1 MATSYYPPTL
11 HASDMLEHVP
21 IMLHRQNRMIR
32 RKSGFALFY
41 SGTTTTTLPTK
52 IMIIALH
59 KRKKYKF
66 YLTND
71 HIDHC
76 SAVPF
81 QITRVRA
88 SCVFALLTEVQ
99 TPHFYAEMNVF
110 SLFILY
116 SDIKGLDM
124 IYSCQNWKEKYVKCG
139 FQEVFNITTR
149 HLILKCMFAKS
160 KYAFI
165 LYHGFLSVEKKFV
178 KLASIS
184 WVALFLRFLGKLS
197 ILDGFLLM
205 ASECGKANGQREMSI
220 PTDGLSSN
228 TDHIT

>member
-1 MATSYYPPTL
+1 M
-11 HASDMLEHVP
+11 
-21 IMLHRQNRMIR
+21 
-32 RKSGFALFY
+32 
-41 SGTTTTTLPTK
+41 
-52 IMIIALH
+52 
-59 KRKKYKF
+59 
-66 YLTND
+66 
-71 HIDHC
+71 HC

-197 ILDGFLLM
+197 GFWMGFYLWLLNVVRLMDRERWVYRRM
-205 ASECGKANGQREMSI
+205 AWAAIQIISLKEFIHVNIVHWHSLEKNASRI
-220 PTDGLSSN
+220 PFWYNSGWAYS
-228 TDHIT
+228 